1 MNMVRCGVAGHPRE
15 WEWNGCDELVGI
27 RKRYRVIDAER
38 LCWRLRTG
46 SLEEVGRNLDASLKE
61 RIARGEVRREP
72 RWTESLAVGSLGF
85 LERVKPLI
93 LSRRAMESAAADDDL
108 WVLQEEEAAPYGRK
122 TGPEI
127 GSKAAN

>member
-1 MNMVRCGVAGHPRE
+1 MSSSVAFRILAT
-15 WEWNGCDELVGI
+15 WSELAKHQPGG
-27 RKRYRVIDAER
+27 RFRTRVIDVER